1 MPKFLITLGLASLLS
16 VGWVLRAQEPAE
28 EERPAPRAEPAE
40 GPAAEPAADPE
51 TDSETEPVDPAVL
64 EEKDIPRALPVE
76 AEIPR
81 AKPVT
86 TDEVEQLRRTR
97 EERRRAED
105 AEILRLK
112 LERIERENRQA
123 RERAENP
130 GMDVPAT
137 NVPEAIPVD
146 TTGNRVGSL
155 DANRDADDIG
165 DEILIPRAIPI
176 ASGSEEPEPEE
187 EKPPVGLSP
196 MDVASMKAPDGPER
210 APEKSA
216 SKLKASWMTRTD
228 ARSFTMLIPAPRG
241 QIVDRWGKPL
251 VQNKVANILSVKLP
265 HGDGASDREVVRY
278 ARTRID
284 LANLV
289 LGAEWEVTDKAILSH
304 NENRRWLPL
313 MFSSALTSEQEETI
327 RPHLDKGMILFPTY
341 VRHYPENNL
350 AAHVVGYAGKT
361 RRLPTGPVASGD
373 PLFPEIEGRDGLEI
387 SFDADLQGTAG
398 IANYLFDSDG
408 TELDREIARHPVPGS
423 TVVTTLDLEM
433 QQLAETI
440 LKNGVKRGAF
450 VVMNVRTGEVLT
462 LASYPAFNPNDFSP
476 SISQTRF
483 DELQNDP
490 NIPLFARAFRGSYPP
505 ASTFKVATALAALE
519 SGVITEETEF
529 PCPTV
534 MIIDKRPFRNWN
546 KKSEGDMNVIKAIA
560 RSCNPFFF
568 KAGLRAGGDELSSM
582 GTRLGFGQK
591 TGIQLLGEEEG
602 FMPSQGNMR
611 ERGKNLSGG
620 HLANASIGQGDVA
633 ATPLQVCQMMA
644 GIANG
649 RSVPKARLVMQ
660 VQDSNNRVIKHF
672 APEDKSILNI
682 DQLSLDAVRRG
693 MVDVVNASWG
703 TGKAA
708 SNNYVTLAGK
718 TGTGQWGPSSE
729 KRYLAWFAGFVP
741 AEDPEY
747 AFAVLYEGDKG
758 ETIGGGRIAAPLAG
772 EFFNAVYRKKKEGGE
787 LAGYVRAERIP
798 SPPSS
803 SSNTVRSQPTVANAP
818 RVEPAPAPPQEKEK
832 KRRGFFNRL
841 RRGR

>member
-1 MPKFLITLGLASLLS
+1 MNG
-16 VGWVLRAQEPAE
+16 Q
-28 EERPAPRAEPAE
+28 RPAPPRSRSQPPSRPPSQPQNQNAEP
-40 GPAAEPAADPE
+40 EPGAGA
-51 TDSETEPVDPAVL
+51 DSETEPVDPAVL

-130 GMDVPAT
+130 GMDVP
-137 NVPEAIPVD
+137 EAAPGD
-146 TTGNRVGSL
+146 TTSDRVGSVG
-155 DANRDADDIG
+155 ASRDAGDIG
-165 DEILIPRAIPI
+165 DELLIPRAIPI
-176 ASGSEEPEPEE
+176 ARGSEEPEPEE
-187 EKPPVGLSP
+187 ELPPIGLSP

-265 HGDGASDREVVRY
+265 HGGGSSDREVIRF

-440 LKNGVKRGAF
+440 LKKGVKRGAF
-450 VVMNVRTGEVLT
+450 VVMNVKTGEVLT

-490 NIPLFARAFRGSYPP
+490 DIPLFARAFRGSYPP
-505 ASTFKVATALAALE
+505 ASTFKLVTGLAALE
-519 SGVITEETEF
+519 SGAITEETLF

-546 KKSEGDMNVIKAIA
+546 KKPEGDMNVIKAIA

-649 RSVPKARLVMQ
+649 RAVPKARLVMQ

-682 DQLSLDAVRRG
+682 DQISLDVVRRG
-693 MVDVVNASWG
+693 MIDVVNASWG

-718 TGTGQWGPSSE
+718 TGTGQWGPSSQS
-729 KRYLAWFAGFVP
+729 RYLAWFAGFVP

-758 ETIGGGRIAAPLAG
+758 ETVGGGRIAAPLAG

-787 LAGYVRAERIP
+787 LAGYVRAERIMSP
-798 SPPSS
+798 STSTP
-803 SSNTVRSQPTVANAP
+803 NTVRSQPTVANTP
-818 RVEPAPAPPQEKEK
+818 RRVEPAPAPPQEKEK